1 MSFDFEL
8 IDSDIKIKAD
18 GTVRTV
24 SDTPKLRQDVLKI
37 ILTPLGSNKYHK
49 WYGCSVGEDIIGKN
63 LPDNMIVNDITTS
76 ISNSLKNLQTLQNT
90 QVTYQKTSMAERIAA
105 IGEVFAERNPADL
118 RQINVIVSVLTKRM
132 TKVEEMFTLIS

>member
-132 TKVEEMFTLIS
+132 TKVEEMSTLIS